1 MFAAADAEDAQA
13 EPDYQ
18 QMLAKALGANTWESD
33 GEVHEALGQPSSS
46 SQNPHIA
53 NSDPYGAC
61 DSMDDADDDEV
72 EDESSDGAPE
82 KNQTRVT
89 LCTAVDVPLR
99 TLVYRRSSTEVHREA
114 EVAPINV
121 VSCTSGSVGCLDAKD
136 SARVKGEAG
145 HSKKTQWKQARFAFR
160 FARCRK
166 KGGSKRSGGKGVLEK
181 VPGTPEKRNMA
192 SVFETPEKQKRGD
205 EVLVGWLKEAV
216 GASCFGQTK
225 KAFRFLK
232 MCFSHGANERET

>member
-33 GEVHEALGQPSSS
+33 DEVHEAPGQPSSS

-82 KNQTRVT
+82 KKQTRGRGAAQEFLASGMDIDQFVET
-89 LCTAVDVPLR
+89 KGTTFTVVRAVVDSFSPVQ
-99 TLVYRRSSTEVHREA
+99 
-114 EVAPINV
+114 
-121 VSCTSGSVGCLDAKD
+121 VSV
-136 SARVKGEAG
+136 
-145 HSKKTQWKQARFAFR
+145 
-160 FARCRK
+160 
-166 KGGSKRSGGKGVLEK
+166 
-181 VPGTPEKRNMA
+181 
-192 SVFETPEKQKRGD
+192 
-205 EVLVGWLKEAV
+205 
-216 GASCFGQTK
+216 
-225 KAFRFLK
+225 
-232 MCFSHGANERET
+232 